1 MKFNTKVD
9 EIMKES
15 LLEGQA
21 DYGDVMDALKKLEV
35 AVEEF
40 SHIYPADR
48 GTHIH
53 ASYKA
58 EIERMLARIKEWTS
72 KQTAFVKQKAA
83 GTNPDTVVP
92 GSQPAQ
98 R

>member
-1 MKFNTKVD
+1 MKFNTKI
-9 EIMKES
+9 EQLMKES

-21 DYGDVMDALKKLEV
+21 DYGDVMDSLKKLEN
-35 AVEEF
+35 AVTEF

-58 EIERMLARIKEWTS
+58 EVERMIGRIKEWTN
-72 KQTAFVKQKAA
+72 KQTAFVKQKNS
-83 GTNPDTVVP
+83 GINPDVEQESPTK
-92 GSQPAQ
+92 S
-98 R
+98 